1 VTPDADQLATRYLA
15 AAQAGDAVA
24 YDALLRLLAEAARVF
39 VGRRIA
45 WAEWGEDV
53 VQDILLTVHRVRQT
67 YDPARPF
74 GPWFYAIASA
84 RLIDALR
91 ARRRV
96 LLREVADEG
105 VLDNHAADPHPDAPL
120 SGLSQT
126 LSFAV
131 ASLPRVQR
139 EVVSLLK
146 YEDLSVREV
155 AGRLGMSEAAV
166 KTTAHRGYARLRS
179 KVKGRLRENR

>member
-1 VTPDADQLATRYLA
+1 VTPDQDQLAARQLA
-15 AAQAGDAVA
+15 EAQAGDAAA

-53 VQDILLTVHRVRQT
+53 VQDILLTVHRVRHT
-67 YDPARPF
+67 YDPTRPI
-74 GPWFYAIASA
+74 GPWFYAIAST

-96 LLREVADEG
+96 ILREVADDQA
-105 VLDNHAADPHPDAPL
+105 LDRQAGPLHPDAPL
-120 SGLSQT
+120 PGVSRSLAV
-126 LSFAV
+126 AV

-155 AGRLGMSEAAV
+155 ATRLGMTEAAV
-166 KTTAHRGYARLRS
+166 KSTAHRGYARLRS
-179 KVKGRLRENR
+179 KVKGRLREDR

>member
-1 VTPDADQLATRYLA
+1 MTPDSDHLAARHLA
-15 AAQAGDAVA
+15 AAQAGDAAA
-24 YDALLRLLAEAARVF
+24 YDALLRLIAEAARVF

-53 VQDILLTVHRVRQT
+53 VQDILLTVHRVRHT
-67 YDPARPF
+67 YDPSRPF

-91 ARRRV
+91 ARRR
-96 LLREVADEG
+96 LILREISDDEA
-105 VLDNHAADPHPDAPL
+105 LDRHAGDLHPDVPL
-120 SGLSQT
+120 PGVSRL
-126 LSFAV
+126 LAVAV

-139 EVVSLLK
+139 DVVSLLK

-155 AGRLGMSEAAV
+155 AARLGMTEAAV
-166 KTTAHRGYARLRS
+166 KSTAHRGYARLRS
-179 KVKGRLRENR
+179 KLKGRLREDR